1 MLEMRS
7 RSIGGFLSDLASA
20 SPTPGGGSVAA
31 LSGAIAADLGRMV
44 CSLALKKSA
53 KEELAALNDSFTVLE
68 AELLDLATADEQA
81 FDSVMTAYGMDRAD
95 DGRAEAIARALQR
108 ATEVP
113 LTTAERAVALLDVLC
128 RLAPLGTRHSISD
141 VGVAAYMAD
150 AALRS
155 ALLNVEVNL
164 AYRQDQRETDRLAVV
179 AAGMRER
186 ASALVE
192 QTIYQV
198 QTRLTK

>member
-1 MLEMRS
+1 MSEMRS
-7 RSIGGFLSDLASA
+7 RSIGVFLSDLASA

-44 CSLALKKSA
+44 CNLALKKSA

-81 FDSVMTAYGMDRAD
+81 FDSVMTAYGMHRAD

-108 ATEVP
+108 ATDVP
-113 LTTAERAVALLDVLC
+113 LATAERAIALLDALC

-150 AALRS
+150 AAMRS

-179 AAGMRER
+179 AADMRER

-192 QTIYQV
+192 QTISQV
-198 QTRLTK
+198 QTRLSK